1 MQPPAA
7 PAGGVRWKTTVVST
21 LACSPVLLCLCRR
34 LIYDFL
40 SRHRRI
46 AAFFQFCVYGKF
58 RPVTQ
63 EVPAANWSHM
73 TLIKQLCCNTRS
85 IWLCKLLQSFR

>member
-1 MQPPAA
+1 MEDYCCFYTYIT
-7 PAGGVRWKTTVVST
+7 GST
-21 LACSPVLLCLCRR
+21 LCSPCYCVCVGVSSTTS
-34 LIYDFL
+34 
-40 SRHRRI
+40 SRDT
-46 AAFFQFCVYGKF
+46 AGLQAFFQFCVYGKS

-85 IWLCKLLQSFR
+85 IWLCKLLHSFR